1 MPDYPHQHSWDVTE
15 AEAREIQ
22 NQLRKL
28 VQRTNGFEPGAIKTV
43 AGVDVSLKD
52 EGQAAVVV
60 MSFPGLQLLDQAVVV
75 RKVVFPYIPGLL
87 SFRETPLVLEA
98 IEKLKIKPDLLM
110 VDGQG
115 IAHPRRFGIACHLGV
130 FLDMPSIG
138 CAKSVLTGRY
148 ENLGPEPGDQ
158 APMIDRGETV
168 GMALRTKLRSNP
180 MIISL
185 GHKIDLPTSVDF
197 VMKCL
202 RGYRLPETTRTADKL
217 SRASELLPTEVPAPI
232 QNDGEQMEQGK
243 LF

>member
-1 MPDYPHQHSWDVTE
+1 MPEYPHQHSWDVTE
-15 AEAREIQ
+15 EEAKQIQ
-22 NQLRKL
+22 SQLRKL
-28 VQRTNGFEPGAIKTV
+28 VQRTNSFEPGDINTV

-60 MSFPGLQLLDQAVVV
+60 MSFPGLQLLDQAVVI

-138 CAKSVLTGRY
+138 CAKSVLTGHY
-148 ENLGPEPGDQ
+148 DNLGPEAGDQ

-168 GMALRTKLRSNP
+168 GIALRTKLRSNP
-180 MIISL
+180 LIISI

-217 SRASELLPTEVPAPI
+217 SRASELLPVDALVPPPGSDEM
-232 QNDGEQMEQGK
+232 QQGR